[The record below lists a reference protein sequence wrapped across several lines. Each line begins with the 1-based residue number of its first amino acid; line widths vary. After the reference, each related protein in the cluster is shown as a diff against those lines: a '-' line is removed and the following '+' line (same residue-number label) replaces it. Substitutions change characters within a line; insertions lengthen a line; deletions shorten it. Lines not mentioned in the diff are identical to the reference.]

1 MASRNPKTDERSA
14 DAELRA
20 RLDFS
25 DAQLLT
31 ECAVHTYRARG
42 PGGQH
47 RNKTSSAVR
56 LHHSPSQ
63 LIVTATESRS
73 QHENKA
79 RALRRLREAIALSAR
94 VPLPAEIDW
103 PQNVQIINKQLHVNA
118 KNPSIYHVLALV
130 LDALAANGGRLRDAA
145 VCLGVTSSSLSRF
158 LGEHPKAWAEANRI
172 RRQAGLPP
180 LRS

>member
-1 MASRNPKTDERSA
+1 MSSRNPKTDERST

-20 RLDFS
+20 RLDFN
-25 DAQLLT
+25 DARLLA

-63 LIVTATESRS
+63 LVVTATESRS
-73 QHENKA
+73 QHQNKA
-79 RALRRLREAIALSAR
+79 RALGRLREAIALSTR
-94 VPLPAEIDW
+94 VPLPVEIDW
-103 PQNVQIINKQLHVNA
+103 PQKVRVINKQLHANA
-118 KNPSIYHVLALV
+118 KNPGIHHVLALV
-130 LDALAANGGRLRDAA
+130 LDALAANDGKLRDAA
-145 VCLGVTSSSLSRF
+145 ACLGLTSSSLSRF
-158 LGEHPKAWAEANRI
+158 LGEHSKAWAEANRI

>member
-1 MASRNPKTDERSA
+1 MSSRNRKADERST

-25 DAQLLT
+25 DAQLLA
-31 ECAVHTYRARG
+31 ECTVHTYRARG

-56 LHHSPSQ
+56 LHHKPSQ
-63 LIVTATESRS
+63 LVVTATESRS

-79 RALRRLREAIALSAR
+79 RALRRLREAIALSSR
-94 VPLPAEIDW
+94 LPLPVEIDW
-103 PQNVQIINKQLHVNA
+103 PQKVRVINKQLHVNA
-118 KNPSIYHVLALV
+118 KNPSICHVLALV
-130 LDALAANGGRLRDAA
+130 LDALATSGGKPSDAA
-145 VCLGVTSSSLSRF
+145 ACLGLTSSSLSRF

-172 RRQAGLPP
+172 RREAGLPP